1 MRHFYVHDGGVTIVA
16 GDGRVHEYPVDVLK
30 AFASKFLADWG
41 QRSGEGLEA
50 LRRARGASDGFPA
63 IASCQRFGRVLAAA
77 NSIAD
82 TTMVGLRED
91 LEFYAL
97 NINDCARLMEEIDM
111 DAAEVLDMMESIA
124 RRGDSGLVAN
134 SARSQAQREA
144 SAEVGDDV
152 ATARDQAEHQGA
164 EPVGSGAEDDFA
176 GGTDG
181 AVEHSG

>member
-16 GDGRVHEYPVDVLK
+16 SDGKVHEYPVDILK
-30 AFASKFLADWG
+30 AFASKFLQDWG
-41 QRSGEGLEA
+41 QRSGDGLEA
-50 LRRARGASDGFPA
+50 LRRARAVSGGFPA

-111 DAAEVLDMMESIA
+111 DAAEVLEMMESIA

-134 SARSQAQREA
+134 EARSQAQRQA
-144 SAEVGDDV
+144 AQEVGDDV
-152 ATARDQAEHQGA
+152 AAARDQSDQQ
-164 EPVGSGAEDDFA
+164 PVEQTSPGAEDDYA
-176 GGTDG
+176 GGTDA
-181 AVEHSG
+181 AVQPSG